1 MCGFR
6 DTINITSY
14 PFLHRPMIRLDER
27 FSTYLNGTK
36 TFLIDDV
43 RQKVRGYGY
52 RCDGSSIIGY
62 YVITDDW
69 RLNYDN
75 NEQLVFK
82 EEI

>member
-1 MCGFR
+1 
-6 DTINITSY
+6 
-14 PFLHRPMIRLDER
+14 MIRLDER

-43 RQKVRGYGY
+43 RQKVRAYGY